1 MAGFNEGG
9 HAIHAR
15 DAERAP
21 ASWHGKNCSAQ
32 GLTKAGGALDNIRR
46 VAGSPGRR
54 VAGSPGR
61 RVAGSPGRRVA
72 GRDSCAFIVAP
83 PRAIRLPA

>member
-15 DAERAP
+15 DAECAP
-21 ASWHGKNCSAQ
+21 VSVRGEDCSDCSAQ
-32 GLTKAGGALDNIRR
+32 GLTRPGGGLDYNP
-46 VAGSPGRR
+46 PGRR

>member
-15 DAERAP
+15 DAECAPVSVRAEDC
-21 ASWHGKNCSAQ
+21 SDCSAQ
-32 GLTKAGGALDNIRR
+32 GLTRPGGGLDYN
-46 VAGSPGRR
+46 P
-54 VAGSPGR
+54 PGR

>member
-32 GLTKAGGALDNIRR
+32 GLTKAGGAPDYNTCRAEPSR
-46 VAGSPGRR
+46 AEPSRAEPSRAEPSR
-54 VAGSPGR
+54 ET
-61 RVAGSPGRRVA
+61 
-72 GRDSCAFIVAP
+72 P
-83 PRAIRLPA
+83 PRGSRVCPAPHPGADTIFV